1 LAFEESALEEAGD
14 GGVGDAGA
22 ALGSPVLVDLGGGGL
37 AVTTDE
43 VEDGLFAGL
52 GELLVAA
59 AGSFT
64 FGDGR

>member
-1 LAFEESALEEAGD
+1 
-14 GGVGDAGA
+14 
-22 ALGSPVLVDLGGGGL
+22 
-37 AVTTDE
+37 VTTDE